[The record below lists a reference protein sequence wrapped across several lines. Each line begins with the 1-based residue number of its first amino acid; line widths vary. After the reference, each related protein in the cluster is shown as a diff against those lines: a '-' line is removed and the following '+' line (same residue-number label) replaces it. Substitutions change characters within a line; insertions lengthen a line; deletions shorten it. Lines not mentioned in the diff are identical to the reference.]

1 MIFLEAC
8 LYLVVVL
15 TGLVVLLALSWAAVH
30 LSAATVGTVRH
41 ATRERRPGQ

>member
-15 TGLVVLLALSWAAVH
+15 TGLVVVLALSWAAVH
-30 LSAATVGTVRH
+30 LSADDA
-41 ATRERRPGQ
+41 RPLLRA